1 MDKKD
6 QKQFFFAKLA
16 PKFFLKSLYTCIY
29 KRKMLIN
36 LKQFNFY
43 KLFKLNEFLGVH
55 NARVPEEEVRGQ
67 QDPCV
72 PLSTGSTAL
81 RLHQDFSK
89 SYTQREREIK

>member
-1 MDKKD
+1 MKRIKINIFL
-6 QKQFFFAKLA
+6 QNWRLN
-16 PKFFLKSLYTCIY
+16 FFLAFIYMYIY

-43 KLFKLNEFLGVH
+43 NLFKLNALLGVH
-55 NARVPEEEVRGQ
+55 NAGVPEEEVRGQ

>member
-1 MDKKD
+1 
-6 QKQFFFAKLA
+6 
-16 PKFFLKSLYTCIY
+16 
-29 KRKMLIN
+29 MLIN

-43 KLFKLNEFLGVH
+43 NLFKLNALLGVH
-55 NARVPEEEVRGQ
+55 NAGVPEEEVRGQ

-89 SYTQREREIK
+89 SYRERERDKIVREMISLYPLKYRHFYGRERERYI